1 MELHLSPFF
10 FLSNL
15 LVLDGLS
22 IGLLSKSAMNGS
34 RYLDLDSVCESAVL
48 IVCSNGLF
56 SKCHHVPD
64 VSAVPLIHKF
74 DPLAVRYTDALKY
87 SFEI

>member
-34 RYLDLDSVCESAVL
+34 RYLDLDSVCE
-48 IVCSNGLF
+48 
-56 SKCHHVPD
+56 
-64 VSAVPLIHKF
+64 
-74 DPLAVRYTDALKY
+74 
-87 SFEI
+87 

>member
-10 FLSNL
+10 FFSNL

-34 RYLDLDSVCESAVL
+34 RYLDLDSICE
-48 IVCSNGLF
+48 
-56 SKCHHVPD
+56 
-64 VSAVPLIHKF
+64 
-74 DPLAVRYTDALKY
+74 
-87 SFEI
+87 